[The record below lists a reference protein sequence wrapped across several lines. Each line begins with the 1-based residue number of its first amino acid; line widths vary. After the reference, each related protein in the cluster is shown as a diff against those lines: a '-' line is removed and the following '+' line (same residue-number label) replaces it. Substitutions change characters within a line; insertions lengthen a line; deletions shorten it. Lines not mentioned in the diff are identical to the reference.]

1 MYVCMYGL
9 RVCGI
14 PLGCKFGQYTALCTL
29 FTCIYMYIRNT
40 HVGLVE
46 DSHMT
51 WATPER
57 EGNTN
62 TVILESSAGTI
73 PPPTD
78 TASWCGIQYMT
89 KQYFT
94 RLWHP

>member
-1 MYVCMYGL
+1 MCVCMAC
-9 RVCGI
+9 VCAGSH
-14 PLGCKFGQYTALCTL
+14 LGVSLVNILLYVHSLL
-29 FTCIYMYIRNT
+29 VYIRNT

-89 KQYFT
+89 KRYFT